1 MATPLGHSIVGY
13 ALARAAGV
21 KSPAGLAAA
30 IGVAALPDV
39 DVFLSYLA
47 KGDPFAL
54 HREMITHKPVFPLL
68 VGAATGLA
76 ASLLRGGRP
85 TRSGT
90 LRPAALAT
98 MLVGSH
104 IAMDP
109 LPLPYDKMPLE
120 SGSLWQ
126 GVATHAWNSV
136 IDLAF
141 YGALV
146 MLVQGRG
153 KRSGRRATVSGG

>member
-85 TRSGT
+85 TRSDT

-98 MLVGSH
+98 VLVGSH

-109 LPLPYDKMPLE
+109 LPLPYDTMPLQ

-146 MLVQGRG
+146 MLVQGRWR
-153 KRSGRRATVSGG
+153 RSGRRATISRG

>member
-21 KSPAGLAAA
+21 KSPLGLATA

-68 VGAATGLA
+68 VGAATGLVG
-76 ASLLRGGRP
+76 SLLWGGRP
-85 TRSGT
+85 TRSDT

-109 LPLPYDKMPLE
+109 LPLPYDTMPLQA
-120 SGSLWQ
+120 GSLWQ
-126 GVATHAWNSV
+126 GVVTLAWNAV

-141 YGALV
+141 YGGLV
-146 MLVQGRG
+146 MLVRGRR
-153 KRSGRRATVSGG
+153 RSGRRATVSGG

>member
-1 MATPLGHSIVGY
+1 MATPLGHGIVGY

-21 KSPAGLAAA
+21 RSPVGLAAA
-30 IGVAALPDV
+30 IGVAGLPDI
-39 DVFLSYLA
+39 DILLSYLA
-47 KGDPFAL
+47 RGDPFAL

-68 VGAATGLA
+68 VGAATGVA

-85 TRSGT
+85 TRRDT

-98 MLVGSH
+98 VLVGSH

-109 LPLPYDKMPLE
+109 LPLPYDTMPLQ
-120 SGSLWQ
+120 SGSVWQ
-126 GVATHAWNSV
+126 GVATHAWNAV

-146 MLVQGRG
+146 MLVRSRAE
-153 KRSGRRATVSGG
+153 RSGRRATVSHG

>member
-30 IGVAALPDV
+30 IGVATLPDV
-39 DVFLSYLA
+39 DVLLSYLT

-54 HREMITHKPVFPLL
+54 HREMITHKPAFPLL
-68 VGAATGLA
+68 VGAVTGLA

-85 TRSGT
+85 TRSDT

-109 LPLPYDKMPLE
+109 LPLPYDTMPLH

-126 GVATHAWNSV
+126 GVATVAWNAV

-153 KRSGRRATVSGG
+153 RSGRRATVSGG

>member
-13 ALARAAGV
+13 TLARAAGV
-21 KSPAGLAAA
+21 KSPVGLVAA

-85 TRSGT
+85 TRSDT

-109 LPLPYDKMPLE
+109 LPLPYDTMPLP

-126 GVATHAWNSV
+126 GVATLAWNSV

-146 MLVQGRG
+146 MLVRGRG
-153 KRSGRRATVSGG
+153 RSGRRATVSGG

>member
-21 KSPAGLAAA
+21 KSPVGLVAA

-85 TRSGT
+85 TRSDT

-109 LPLPYDKMPLE
+109 LPLPYDTMPLQ
-120 SGSLWQ
+120 SGSIWQ
-126 GVATHAWNSV
+126 GVATLAWNSV

-146 MLVQGRG
+146 MLVRGRG
-153 KRSGRRATVSGG
+153 RSGRRATVSGG